1 MNGWFMPEIVVNDG
15 TRFLSGAG
23 SLQKPA
29 QVIPCAGMIQC
40 RSMPA
45 TRKLL
50 PYLALGVTILSL
62 SFAAF
67 FVRWADAPAAVFGF
81 YRLGIATLI
90 LTPFFV
96 RNTIL
101 SQRKPQPHSLRG
113 WILILP
119 VLAGLASALDHF
131 TWNTSLKFT
140 SAANATLLGNTS
152 PLWVAL
158 AAWLIFRER
167 TKGLFWVGLAL
178 TMCGAVAVLS
188 NDFLQHPVL
197 GLGDLLALS
206 TGIFYAIFFLFS
218 QRSRTYFDTLSH
230 VWICSLSSTLVLLIL
245 TLATGSGL
253 TGYSPRTYLVFLAA
267 ALLPQLAGYLTLGY
281 ALGHLPA
288 SVVSPTMLGQPVLT
302 ALLAIPLLGEN
313 LQPVQWIGGLVVIAG
328 IYLVHRSREAAPDP
342 IPGN

>member
-1 MNGWFMPEIVVNDG
+1 
-15 TRFLSGAG
+15 
-23 SLQKPA
+23 
-29 QVIPCAGMIQC
+29 
-40 RSMPA
+40 MPA
-45 TRKLL
+45 TRKFL

-67 FVRWADAPAAVFGF
+67 FVRWADAPAPVFGF
-81 YRLGIATLI
+81 YRLSIATLI

-96 RNTIL
+96 RSTL
-101 SQRKPQPHSLRG
+101 HTQCTSQSPRLRG
-113 WILILP
+113 WVLILP

-167 TKGLFWVGLAL
+167 TKGLFWLGLAL
-178 TMCGAVAVLS
+178 TMGGAVAVLS
-188 NDFLQHPVL
+188 NDFLQHPVI
-197 GLGDLLALS
+197 GWGDMLALS

-218 QRSRTYFDTLSH
+218 QRSRAHFDTLSH
-230 VWICSLSSTLVLLIL
+230 VWICSLSSTLVLLFL
-245 TLATGSGL
+245 SLVTGSLL

-267 ALLPQLAGYLTLGY
+267 ALLPQLTGYLAMGY

-313 LQPVQWIGGLVVIAG
+313 LQPVQWIGGLVMIAG
-328 IYLVHRSREAAPDP
+328 IYLVHRSREAPLPP
-342 IPGN
+342 IPGD

>member
-1 MNGWFMPEIVVNDG
+1 
-15 TRFLSGAG
+15 
-23 SLQKPA
+23 
-29 QVIPCAGMIQC
+29 MIQC

-45 TRKLL
+45 TKKIL

-81 YRLGIATLI
+81 YRLGIATMI
-90 LTPFFV
+90 LTPFFL
-96 RNTIL
+96 RNTIRNRRT
-101 SQRKPQPHSLRG
+101 SQPHPLGG
-113 WILILP
+113 WIFVLP
-119 VLAGLASALDHF
+119 AFAGLASALDHF

-158 AAWLIFRER
+158 AAWLIFKER
-167 TKGLFWVGLAL
+167 TRGLFWLGLAL
-178 TMCGAVAVLS
+178 TMGGAVAVLS
-188 NDFLQHPVL
+188 NDFLHHPVI
-197 GLGDLLALS
+197 GWGDLLALS
-206 TGIFYAIFFLFS
+206 TGIFYGVFFLFS
-218 QRSRTYFDTLSH
+218 QRSREHFDTLSH

-245 TLATGSGL
+245 SLATGSGL

-267 ALLPQLAGYLTLGY
+267 ALLPQLAGYLALGY

-288 SVVSPTMLGQPVLT
+288 SIVSPTLLGQPVLT

-328 IYLVHRSREAAPDP
+328 IYLVHRSREAAPQP
-342 IPGN
+342 LPGD

>member
-1 MNGWFMPEIVVNDG
+1 
-15 TRFLSGAG
+15 
-23 SLQKPA
+23 
-29 QVIPCAGMIQC
+29 
-40 RSMPA
+40 MPA
-45 TRKLL
+45 TQKIL
-50 PYLALGVTILSL
+50 PYIALGVTILSL

-67 FVRWADAPAAVFGF
+67 FVRWADAPAPVFGF

-90 LTPFFV
+90 LTPFFL
-96 RNTIL
+96 RNTL
-101 SQRKPQPHSLRG
+101 RTRRTSQTSSRRG

-140 SAANATLLGNTS
+140 SVANATLLGNTS

-167 TKGLFWVGLAL
+167 TKGLFWLGLAL
-178 TMCGAVAVLS
+178 TMGGAVAVLS
-188 NDFLQHPVL
+188 NDFLQYPVI
-197 GLGDLLALS
+197 GWGDLLALS

-218 QRSRTYFDTLSH
+218 QRSRAHFDTLSH
-230 VWICSLSSTLVLLIL
+230 VWICSLSSTLVLLFL
-245 TLATGSGL
+245 SVVTGSLL

-267 ALLPQLAGYLTLGY
+267 ALLPQLTGYLAMGY

-328 IYLVHRSREAAPDP
+328 IYLVHRSRETALPP
-342 IPGN
+342 IPGE

>member
-1 MNGWFMPEIVVNDG
+1 
-15 TRFLSGAG
+15 
-23 SLQKPA
+23 
-29 QVIPCAGMIQC
+29 MIQC

-45 TRKLL
+45 SKKIL
-50 PYLALGVTILSL
+50 PFLALGVTILSL

-90 LTPFFV
+90 LTPFFL
-96 RNTIL
+96 RNAMRNRYAAQPRRL
-101 SQRKPQPHSLRG
+101 SG
-113 WILILP
+113 WVLVLP
-119 VLAGLASALDHF
+119 ALAGLASALDHF

-158 AAWLIFRER
+158 AAWLVFKER
-167 TKGLFWVGLAL
+167 TRGLFWLGLAL
-178 TMCGAVAVLS
+178 TMGGAVAVLS
-188 NDFLQHPVL
+188 NDFLHHPVI
-197 GLGDLLALS
+197 GWGDLLALS
-206 TGIFYAIFFLFS
+206 TGIFYAVFFLFS
-218 QRSRTYFDTLSH
+218 QRSREHFDTLSH

-245 TLATGSGL
+245 SLATGSLL

-267 ALLPQLAGYLTLGY
+267 ALLPQLAGYLALGY

-288 SVVSPTMLGQPVLT
+288 SIVSPTMLGQPVLT

-328 IYLVHRSREAAPDP
+328 IYLVHRSREAAPLP
-342 IPGN
+342 LPGD

>member
-1 MNGWFMPEIVVNDG
+1 
-15 TRFLSGAG
+15 
-23 SLQKPA
+23 
-29 QVIPCAGMIQC
+29 
-40 RSMPA
+40 MPA
-45 TRKLL
+45 TRRIL

-96 RNTIL
+96 RSTL
-101 SQRKPQPHSLRG
+101 KTRSASAPSRLRG
-113 WILILP
+113 WILVLP

-167 TKGLFWVGLAL
+167 TKKLFWVGLAL
-178 TMCGAVAVLS
+178 TMGGAVAVLS
-188 NDFLQHPVL
+188 NDFLQHPVF
-197 GLGDLLALS
+197 GWGDLLALS
-206 TGIFYAIFFLFS
+206 TGIFYAVFFLFS
-218 QRSRTYFDTLSH
+218 QRSRAHFDTLSH
-230 VWICSLSSTLVLLIL
+230 VWICSLSSTVVLFGLS
-245 TLATGSGL
+245 LATGSLL
-253 TGYSPRTYLVFLAA
+253 TGYSPRTYLVFMAA
-267 ALLPQLAGYLTLGY
+267 ALLPQLAGYLAMGY

-302 ALLAIPLLGEN
+302 ALLAIPLLGEG

-328 IYLVHRSREAAPDP
+328 IYLVHRSRESAPQP
-342 IPGN
+342 IPGD